1 MAIHK
6 SSPPSHLL
14 RAFELRLL
22 RCSFS
27 PSDLPSIQSPPSIS
41 SPPPPPIQTLADE
54 LLQFIESGDYAKA
67 LASPAARQIFDF
79 DESSKACLE
88 NSKESAKRFYSE
100 TVRER
105 VEVFLRGDDEERL
118 LRGFVVMAVG
128 VAAFLA
134 FTQCNFTGPLER
146 FPLVPL
152 LTMNLKEADDGDW
165 LEWEIWA
172 RNELMITGSE
182 LQGKFSNLQYIVFA
196 KILLMRI
203 KDWLLDES
211 LAPPYGLQSISWWL
225 VRLLLIQQKVL
236 DELSSYMFDLLQVF
250 MRESSNHF
258 GTMEKV
264 VSYWGAN
271 FPEEEAQTIVAMLY
285 LEMGIVEHIYGRVD
299 SSSLHFK
306 SAEVA
311 SGLHLSV
318 SGALGF
324 RTVHQVEPKAQLV
337 LSVGGDKVENNMSER
352 HNVTCEN
359 SDILL
364 TPRLVDVNHE
374 SCNGTRTI
382 PNSGVAI
389 LKAVQQAVIL
399 AQCLSIEKS
408 SRHNEMQRWEMA
420 PYIEAID
427 SQQSSDFIVRCF
439 CDILR
444 VRWESSRS
452 HTKER
457 ALLMMDKLVQG
468 VRDTSLGVAERI
480 YCCFGVHMPSIPKL
494 RKEYGDLLVRCGLI
508 GEAVKVY
515 EDLELWDTVIYC
527 YCLLEKKAS
536 AVELIKKRL
545 AERPSDPRLW
555 CSLGDVTN
563 DDACYEKALEVS
575 ENRSARAKRSLAR
588 SAYNR
593 NDYELAKILWESAMA
608 MNSLFP
614 DGWFALGAAALKAR
628 DVEKAMAGFTR
639 SVQLDPDNGEA
650 WNNIACLHMI
660 KKQSKESFIA
670 FKEALKFKRNSWE
683 LWDNFSHVAADIGNY
698 SQALEAVGKILELT
712 NNRKFNV
719 GLLENIFLEI
729 EQRSTSSQ
737 SQSSKGNNE
746 YTCNQGD
753 SNVNSVA
760 DNSSS
765 ENDMAKTRETNY
777 LIEVLGK
784 LLKQIVC
791 NGGGPEAWGLFA
803 RWHKL
808 KGDLTM
814 CSEALLKQ
822 VRALQG
828 SDLWNDGDRFK
839 KFAHASLELS
849 RVYVELSSLNN
860 SRRELF
866 AAEMHLKNTIKLAT
880 IFSEYEEFRDLQ
892 ACLAIVQI
900 KLRDSLTPVV

>member
-6 SSPPSHLL
+6 QSPSSHLL
-14 RAFELRLL
+14 RSYELRLL

-27 PSDLPSIQSPPSIS
+27 PSDLPSIQSQPSITS
-41 SPPPPPIQTLADE
+41 SPPPNIQTLSDE
-54 LLQFIESGDYAKA
+54 LLQFIESGEYAKA
-67 LASPAARQIFDF
+67 LSSSAARQIFDF
-79 DESSKACLE
+79 DESSDLE

-100 TVRER
+100 TVMER
-105 VEVFLRGDDEERL
+105 VELFLRGDDDERL
-118 LRGFVVMAVG
+118 FRGFVVMAIG

-134 FTQCNFTGPLER
+134 FTQCNFTGPLEK

-152 LTMNLKEADDGDW
+152 LTMNLKEASDGYW

-172 RNELMITGSE
+172 RNELMITGAE
-182 LQGKFSNLQYIVFA
+182 LQGKFLNLQYIVFA

-211 LAPPYGLQSISWWL
+211 FASPYDLQSISWWL

-250 MRESSNHF
+250 MRENSNNF
-258 GTMEKV
+258 GSVVNV
-264 VSYWGAN
+264 VSYWGAKL
-271 FPEEEAQTIVAMLY
+271 PEEEAQTIVAMLH

-306 SAEVA
+306 LAEAA
-311 SGLHLSV
+311 SGLSLSV

-337 LSVGGDKVENNMSER
+337 LSVGGDKVENSLFER
-352 HNVTCEN
+352 HHVTSEN

-364 TPRLVDVNHE
+364 TPRLVDVNNQ
-374 SCNGTRTI
+374 SDNGTQSI

-427 SQQSSDFIVRCF
+427 SQQSLDFIVRCF

-468 VRDTSLGVAERI
+468 IRDTSVCVTKRI
-480 YCCFGVHMPSIPKL
+480 YCCYGIHFPSIPKL
-494 RKEYGDLLVRCGLI
+494 RKEYGDLLVSCGLI

-545 AERPSDPRLW
+545 AERPSDSRLW

-593 NDYELAKILWESAMA
+593 NDYEMAKVLWESAMA

-628 DVEKAMAGFTR
+628 DVEKAIAGFTR

-650 WNNIACLHMI
+650 WNNIACL
-660 KKQSKESFIA
+660 
-670 FKEALKFKRNSWE
+670 RNSWE

-698 SQALEAVGKILELT
+698 SQALEAVGKMLELT
-712 NNRKFNV
+712 NNRTFNV
-719 GLLENIFLEI
+719 GLLEKILLEI
-729 EQRSTSSQ
+729 EHRSTSSQ
-737 SQSSKGNNE
+737 TQSSLGNNGSA
-746 YTCNQGD
+746 CNNNIQGD
-753 SNVNSVA
+753 SDVNSVA
-760 DNSSS
+760 DMSSS
-765 ENDMAKTRETNY
+765 EFDMARTRETSY

-784 LLKQIVC
+784 HLKQIVC
-791 NGGGPEAWGLFA
+791 SGGGPEAWGLFA

-849 RVYVELSSLNN
+849 KVYMELGFLNN
-860 SRRELF
+860 SRKELF
-866 AAEMHLKNTIKLAT
+866 AAEMHLKNTIKQAT
-880 IFSEYEEFRDLQ
+880 KFSEYEEFRDLQ
-892 ACLAIVQI
+892 ACLGIVQT
-900 KLRDSLTPVV
+900 KLQESLMPVA